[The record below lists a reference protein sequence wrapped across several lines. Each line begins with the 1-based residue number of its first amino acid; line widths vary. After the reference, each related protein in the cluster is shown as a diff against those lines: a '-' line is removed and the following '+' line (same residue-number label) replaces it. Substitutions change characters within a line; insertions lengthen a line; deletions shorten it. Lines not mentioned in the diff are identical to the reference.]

1 MTSKFVKNVD
11 VVSQDRDW
19 VGLIKNELKC
29 AEVWEKDWG
38 FLAADAE
45 LNTKDAT
52 KLYTVDDKIRAV
64 QEVNY
69 DLRLSTN
76 LFRN

>member
-1 MTSKFVKNVD
+1 MTSKFVKAVD

-38 FLAADAE
+38 FLAGEAQLDPK
-45 LNTKDAT
+45 NAT

-64 QEVNY
+64 QEVSY
-69 DLRLSTN
+69 Y
-76 LFRN
+76 